1 MKLYFLCEHHR
12 RWMEEEPTRAVNTW
26 LASYDRAAEL
36 TEDERYPEA
45 IPYAG
50 SAMEAAGI
58 ALAAW
63 VNPDA
68 RAIRRYTGT
77 GVLLAQ
83 LLACC
88 SEERIARAVI
98 SDAVAMLERLL
109 LQGVERR
116 SVLQGCEELLRVGDA
131 IALPEPSQPQ
141 RRDNVMPMQS
151 RQLH

>member
-1 MKLYFLCEHHR
+1 MKLNFLCEHHR
-12 RWMEEEPTRAVNTW
+12 RWMEEDPARAVNTW
-26 LASYDRAAEL
+26 LAAYDRATEL
-36 TEDERYPEA
+36 TEDGRYPEA

-58 ALAAW
+58 ALRAW

-77 GVLLAQ
+77 GVLLTQ

-88 SEERIARAVI
+88 SEERIARAVVNE
-98 SDAVAMLERLL
+98 AVAVLERLL

-116 SVLQGCEELLRVGDA
+116 SVLQGCEALLRAGDD
-131 IALPEPSQPQ
+131 IAVREPTQSV